1 MQARDAYDQQSSNG
15 SLMLVAVALAA
26 ALAAGSITALAGAMA
41 GTRAVYLV
49 AVPSILALA
58 VAFALTRPQPL
69 RVAFLVLMAVL
80 PFVSMLVPP
89 GRFGLTVFDVA
100 TLLLTG
106 GLLLHKAFA
115 QDRDSPL
122 FPAPSLAWI
131 WLLLIPCVAFARHPL
146 EAAQSLLL
154 IFAAYVFFWFV
165 LQELRRPGGMERLL
179 CLLCSTAIIVSL
191 GLFIDH
197 FLHINLSLRGNN
209 PNQLTFTAG
218 RYIWRAGGFF
228 QDPQRAGAFLAS
240 LLMFLLVLGIRGR
253 FQGPRLRLLL
263 WATITIALTALFLTV
278 SRAAILTFMLVG
290 VVALVAMNRWPLFLK
305 LGGVAGLLL
314 MVMGWIVAP
323 DFWLGLLPS
332 SLADRVAASQE
343 EIQARVSIWVNTWEM
358 FAGQPVTG
366 IGMAGFPQYLI
377 DTRPGTTDYFGL
389 YETTGMSYI
398 PDQPESGYLKILYES
413 GILGSL
419 ATLVLMG
426 ATLRRATRTLTGAAD
441 ADARSEVI
449 AALASLAV
457 FAGTFVT
464 LFTASDPRLLALFAI
479 LLAVIWRPSLP
490 SLQPPARS

>member
-1 MQARDAYDQQSSNG
+1 MQARDAYDQQSRNG
-15 SLMLVAVALAA
+15 SLMLVAAAMAVALV
-26 ALAAGSITALAGAMA
+26 AGSVTALAGSMA

-49 AVPSILALA
+49 AVPSILALGA
-58 VAFALTRPQPL
+58 AFALTRPQPL

-80 PFVSMLVPP
+80 PFVSMLMPP
-89 GRFGLTVFDVA
+89 GRLGLTVFDVA
-100 TLLLTG
+100 TLLLTI
-106 GLLLHKAFA
+106 GLLLHKAFV
-115 QDRDSPL
+115 QDADAPL

-146 EAAQSLLL
+146 DAARGLLL

-165 LQELRRPGGMERLL
+165 LQELRRPGGPERLVG
-179 CLLCSTAIIVSL
+179 LLCMTAIIVSV
-191 GLFIDH
+191 GLFIDYA
-197 FLHINLSLRGNN
+197 FHINLSLRGNN

-240 LLMFLLVLGIRGR
+240 LLMFLLMLGIRGR

-263 WATITIALTALFLTV
+263 WATITIALAALFLTV
-278 SRAAILTFMLVG
+278 SRAAILTFMVVG
-290 VVALVAMNRWPLFLK
+290 VVSLVAMNRWPLFLK
-305 LGGVAGLLL
+305 LGGVAALLL
-314 MVMGWIVAP
+314 MVVGLIVAP
-323 DFWLGLLPS
+323 EFWLGLLPA

-343 EIQARVSIWVNTWEM
+343 EIQARVAIWVNTWEM

-366 IGMAGFPQYLI
+366 IGMEGFAQYLL

-413 GILGSL
+413 GILGSV
-419 ATLVLMG
+419 ATLLLIG
-426 ATLRRATRTLTGAAD
+426 ATLRRAVRTLTGAGD
-441 ADARSEVI
+441 GGARTEVI

-464 LFTASDPRLLALFAI
+464 LFTVSDPRLLALFAI
-479 LLAVIWRPSLP
+479 LLAFIWRPSSAP
-490 SLQPPARS
+490 IQHVRS